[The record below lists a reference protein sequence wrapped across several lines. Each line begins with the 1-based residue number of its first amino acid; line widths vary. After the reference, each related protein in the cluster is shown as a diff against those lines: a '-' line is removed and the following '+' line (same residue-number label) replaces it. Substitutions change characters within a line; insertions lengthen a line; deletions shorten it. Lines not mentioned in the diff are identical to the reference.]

1 MADILSEIVEK
12 RKADIARLGVSFGF
26 DIPKQRQRQV
36 HPFLTEKG
44 VILEIKRASPSKGDI
59 APGLDS
65 VATAKSY
72 AEAGG

>member
-44 VILEIKRASPSKGDI
+44 VILEIKRASPSKGHVD
-59 APGLDS
+59 PG
-65 VATAKSY
+65 AKPAAS
-72 AEAGG
+72 A

>member
-44 VILEIKRASPSKGDI
+44 ARDDHLPYKNFPAQ
-59 APGLDS
+59 
-65 VATAKSY
+65 
-72 AEAGG
+72 